1 MIRKKALHKLH
12 VFGTFLFLYLPI
24 LVLVAFSFNTKTF
37 PAPWHGFTLN
47 WYRELFRS
55 YDLWESFFNSLKIAS
70 ITTLLSLFLS
80 TLLIYFL
87 DSGSKKGRR
96 LLPLFFGS
104 LIVPE
109 TVLAVSLLS
118 YFSLLD
124 IPFGMPT
131 LIVSHTILG
140 LGFAIPILYTRYSDL
155 DPKLKEASL
164 DLGAT
169 PWTTFFKITL
179 PLLRP
184 SLIATGLLVFVISF
198 DDFILS
204 YFCAGNSIQTLSL
217 YLLSMIRQGISP
229 VVNALSTLLLLLSSL
244 LVLLFF
250 SPKIRT
256 RIY

>member
-1 MIRKKALHKLH
+1 MKKLQSLH
-12 VFGTFLFLYLPI
+12 VFATYLFLYLPI
-24 LVLVAFSFNTKTF
+24 FVLVAFSFNTKTF
-37 PAPWHGFTLN
+37 PAPWHGFTLH

-55 YDLWESFFNSLKIAS
+55 HELWESFFNSLKIAS
-70 ITTLLSLFLS
+70 ITTFLSLFLS
-80 TLLIYFL
+80 SLLIYFL
-87 DSGSKKGRR
+87 DSGGRGR
-96 LLPLFFGS
+96 KLLPLFFGS
-104 LIVPE
+104 LIIPE

-118 YFSLLD
+118 YFTLLD
-124 IPFGMPT
+124 IPYGMPT

-140 LGFAIPILYTRYSDL
+140 LGFAVPILYTRYADL

-164 DLGAT
+164 DLCAT
-169 PWTTFFKITL
+169 PWTTFYKITL
-179 PLLRP
+179 PLMRP
-184 SLIATGLLVFVISF
+184 SLIATGLLIFVISF

-229 VVNALSTLLLLLSSL
+229 VVNALSTLLLVLSSA

>member
-1 MIRKKALHKLH
+1 MKKLQSLH
-12 VFGTFLFLYLPI
+12 VFGTYLFLYLPI
-24 LVLVAFSFNTKTF
+24 FVLVAFSFNTKTF
-37 PAPWHGFTLN
+37 PAPWHGFTLH
-47 WYRELFRS
+47 WYHELFHS
-55 YDLWESFFNSLKIAS
+55 QELWRSFFNSLKIAS
-70 ITTLLSLFLS
+70 ITTFLSLFLS
-80 TLLIYFL
+80 SLLIYFL
-87 DSGSKKGRR
+87 DSGGRGR
-96 LLPLFFGS
+96 KLLPVFFGS

-118 YFSLLD
+118 YFSLLN

-140 LGFAIPILYTRYSDL
+140 LGFAVPILYTRYNDL

-169 PWTTFFKITL
+169 PWTTFYKITL
-179 PLLRP
+179 PLMRP
-184 SLIATGLLVFVISF
+184 SLIATGLLIFVISF

-229 VVNALSTLLLLLSSL
+229 VVNALSTLLLVLSSV